1 MCYKS
6 FNDILSEGCIPAKL
20 QTDAGTEFNSYW
32 LSMKSSI
39 FHQTKLRLAWWSVL
53 TEPSR
58 LECGGIYRLTK
69 TGKLSVCGSH
79 LSFKN
84 QTKKKKRLKKD
95 TELCALTRCGI
106 SLTNRHIG
114 YPGHVKTPDVAMVQL
129 CHGDIKAARTK
140 DVTIFIGAITTAHAR
155 WISWIGVCCI
165 VMLTV
170 LSLCSWGS
178 GYLP

>member
-1 MCYKS
+1 MKDVYPQNCK
-6 FNDILSEGCIPAKL
+6 
-20 QTDAGTEFNSYW
+20 QTLAQSLINSYW

-84 QTKKKKRLKKD
+84 QTKKKRLKKD

>member
-1 MCYKS
+1 MVERFNRTFKTRMWRYLSSDKDRQVVRVWVS
-6 FNDILSEGCIPAKL
+6 FEL
-20 QTDAGTEFNSYW
+20 QKPN
-32 LSMKSSI
+32 K
-39 FHQTKLRLAWWSVL
+39 
-53 TEPSR
+53 
-58 LECGGIYRLTK
+58 
-69 TGKLSVCGSH
+69 
-79 LSFKN
+79 
-84 QTKKKKRLKKD
+84 KKKKRLKKD